1 VTVPIGDQSRQGAT
15 WRRLT
20 RVDTRSHWYQMI
32 PNLTSFRG
40 SLQVVSLSRVPRAR
54 RT

>member
-20 RVDTRSHWYQMI
+20 RVDTRSHW
-32 PNLTSFRG
+32 
-40 SLQVVSLSRVPRAR
+40 SR
-54 RT
+54 